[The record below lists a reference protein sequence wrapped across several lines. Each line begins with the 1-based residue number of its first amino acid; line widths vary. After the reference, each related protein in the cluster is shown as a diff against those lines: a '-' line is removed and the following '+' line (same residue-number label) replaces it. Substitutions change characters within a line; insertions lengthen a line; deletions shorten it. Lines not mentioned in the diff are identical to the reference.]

1 MGGYV
6 TNFVKVLPDKGTI
19 EAYRIIGEVNL
30 GVLAGVINRYT
41 EDLVASFL
49 STDYGEL
56 KAGVYVTSIGDYHLC
71 KEDMR
76 AKIKDALKKYREER
90 IAQGLSVDESL
101 NVNNITIE
109 AALSISSTTYVVANL
124 LNNFLSKV
132 VPRELQCPRRPG
144 ERAAICLDIDF
155 LEREFWSKKVVD
167 KDERFIDFC
176 NDYPSLCRDTGDS
189 CSKFF
194 KVVKCI
200 TMRFQHM
207 VSDQEEI
214 YLVLHHYYRR
224 LSNLDLKIVIDYIR
238 DNHIDLNTLL
248 GVRVNYRTSKDR
260 TWICKIASIN
270 NNELILEC
278 EEKNIRIGISELDNV
293 SIAVN
298 PTYSQSR
305 KFIGEYLCKEF
316 DKHKDLNRLYPSRYF
331 SILENDIEI
340 VRRIIGKPCIGKVY
354 FFIDRRLR
362 RVW

>member
-1 MGGYV
+1 MSVYV
-6 TNFVKVLPDKGTI
+6 TNFVKVLPSKDTI
-19 EAYRIIGEVNL
+19 EAYRITGKVNL
-30 GVLAGVINRYT
+30 GVLAGVINRYA
-41 EDLVASFL
+41 EGLVASFL

-56 KAGVYVTSIGDYHLC
+56 RAGVYVAGIGDYHPC
-71 KEDMR
+71 KEDVR
-76 AKIKDALKKYREER
+76 AKIEDILEKYREER
-90 IAQGLSVDESL
+90 TAQGLPVDESL
-101 NVNNITIE
+101 NINNITIE
-109 AALSISSTTYVVANL
+109 PTSIISSTNYVVANL

-144 ERAAICLDIDF
+144 ERSAICLDIDF
-155 LEREFWSKKVVD
+155 LEREFWSKRVVD

-176 NDYPSLCRDTGDS
+176 NYYPGLCRDTGSS

-200 TMRFQHM
+200 TMRFQHV

-238 DNHIDLNTLL
+238 SNHIDLNTLL
-248 GVRVNYRTSKDR
+248 GVCVNYRTSKDS
-260 TWICKIASIN
+260 TWVCKIVSIN
-270 NNELILEC
+270 NNEFMLEC
-278 EEKNIRIGISELDNV
+278 EGRNIRIGISELDNV

-305 KFIGEYLCKEF
+305 KFIGEYLCREF
-316 DKHKDLNRLYPSRYF
+316 DKHKDLNRLYPIGCF
-331 SILENDIEI
+331 SILENDLEI
-340 VRRIIGKPCIGKVY
+340 VRRIVGKPCIGRVC
-354 FFIDRRLR
+354 FSIDRRLK